1 MLFLSNG
8 TFCTDPDPRSFSS
21 PSTILEFDMS
31 IVPANRSQMLAILG
45 NLSVLMRP
53 RTIGAFTAHRSAS
66 PQHQKS
72 Q

>member
-1 MLFLSNG
+1 
-8 TFCTDPDPRSFSS
+8 
-21 PSTILEFDMS
+21 MS